1 MSQIIETNIQT
12 GLSENTFK
20 VLKNSFDVTINRLLS
35 YLDINYDD
43 IFKNEQ
49 IIFSGNTTE
58 QLEALRQYF
67 FIVIDYI
74 SNSINDVNND
84 LTRILHYIDK
94 NINRDISIDDLAQY
108 LGYSLWKTSRIFK
121 SLFNQNFKNYII
133 DRKVEISKSL
143 LLQGLKVN
151 EVSAMIGCNSTGT
164 FIHMF
169 KKSVGITSGEFK
181 KSILQTTQ
189 KHIKLDN
196 KYCTLPGK
204 IDTKTL

>member
-49 IIFSGNTTE
+49 IIFSGNTAE
-58 QLEALRQYF
+58 QLKALRQYF

-94 NINRDISIDDLAQY
+94 NINRDISLDDLAQY

-169 KKSVGITSGEFK
+169 KKSVGITPGEFK

>member
-94 NINRDISIDDLAQY
+94 NINRDISLDDLAQY

>member
-35 YLDINYDD
+35 YIDINYDG

-94 NINRDISIDDLAQY
+94 NINRDISLDDLAQY

>member
-94 NINRDISIDDLAQY
+94 NINRDISLDDLAQY

-169 KKSVGITSGEFK
+169 KKSVGITPGEFK

>member
-1 MSQIIETNIQT
+1 M
-12 GLSENTFK
+12 
-20 VLKNSFDVTINRLLS
+20 
-35 YLDINYDD
+35 
-43 IFKNEQ
+43 
-49 IIFSGNTTE
+49 
-58 QLEALRQYF
+58 
-67 FIVIDYI
+67 IDYI

-94 NINRDISIDDLAQY
+94 NINRDISLDDLAQY

-121 SLFNQNFKNYII
+121 SLFNQNFKNHII

-169 KKSVGITSGEFK
+169 KKSIGIT
-181 KSILQTTQ
+181 
-189 KHIKLDN
+189 
-196 KYCTLPGK
+196 PG
-204 IDTKTL
+204 

>member
-49 IIFSGNTTE
+49 IIFSGNTAE
-58 QLEALRQYF
+58 QLKALRQYF
-67 FIVIDYI
+67 FIVIDCI

-94 NINRDISIDDLAQY
+94 NINRDISLDDLAQY